1 MIYAHPSLPNSML
14 SIRLYVNFDIY
25 IYICIYIFI
34 YIIYI
39 CIIHTHIFYIYVSA
53 CFLSPHSSFIW
64 MLSGV
69 KSTHIFSKC
78 YIEKKR
84 TIQTQVKF
92 SSLLENWALY
102 SSISWPSNL
111 IKNVSCK
118 CSLLWPKDRGTF
130 LLLGEKEKT
139 LYNWNLF
146 TSEFPLFIV
155 FLTCSFAVQQL
166 IFGVL
171 PRVFNHWFFIAM

>member
-1 MIYAHPSLPNSML
+1 MSTQACTFINVYLK
-14 SIRLYVNFDIY
+14 IY
-25 IYICIYIFI
+25 ILVCIYMLILI
-34 YIIYI
+34 YGDLSA
-39 CIIHTHIFYIYVSA
+39 YV
-53 CFLSPHSSFIW
+53 FLKPKFLHSSSIW

-155 FLTCSFAVQQL
+155 FLTCSFVVQQL
-166 IFGVL
+166 IFGML